1 MTDRPIDAD
10 VAPGVELAEKGPD
23 FERRVG
29 EPAGV
34 RNRPLGQ
41 PEPELAD
48 DDLVLGEL
56 DKDGHGSGTFIAKGG
71 PYPGASGRASPAA
84 SGAPG
89 IPQAVGRGDVV
100 RPLCLASD

>member
-10 VAPGVELAEKGPD
+10 VAPGVEIVEKGPD

-34 RNRPLGQ
+34 RNRPV
-41 PEPELAD
+41 PAEVERAD

-56 DKDGHGSGTFIAKGG
+56 DKDGHGSGTFVAKCDAI
-71 PYPGASGRASPAA
+71 PPALRELPRRAARE
-84 SGAPG
+84 APS
-89 IPQAVGRGDVV
+89 RKK
-100 RPLCLASD
+100 

>member
-34 RNRPLGQ
+34 RNRPA
-41 PEPELAD
+41 PSEAEHAD

-56 DKDGHGSGTFIAKGG
+56 DKDGHGSGTFIAKGD
-71 PYPGASGRASPAA
+71 PIPAELRELPRRAARPA
-84 SGAPG
+84 P
-89 IPQAVGRGDVV
+89 RKK
-100 RPLCLASD
+100 